1 MDLELDDDQRLFQ
14 ETTRQFLE
22 SEVPISEVR
31 RLAGEPAGFERE
43 WWLNAAELGWT
54 SLLVGE
60 DNHGGSLSG
69 NGLAD
74 LAIVAEEFGRAVAPG
89 PLLGCNLVAYA
100 LDAATQA
107 GDRSHDDDLK
117 AILAGEM
124 VASWAFQDAG
134 GSWDPRSPTL
144 TAERDG
150 DDFVLSG
157 RKFKVEFAE
166 QADAILVTAA
176 TASGPTQFLVPSGAD
191 GVRIEPLRALDLVRR
206 YADIVL
212 SQVRVPRDAVVGEV
226 GGAGLPIEGLLW
238 HLLVLQ
244 CAEMAGAA
252 DRVFAMTT
260 EYAAARYSFGRPLT
274 SYQALKH
281 RFADMKTALEASH
294 AITTG
299 AAAAVGTRASEADR
313 LASAAKAYVADR
325 ATEIIQDCVQ
335 MHGGIGV
342 TWEHDIHLYLRRVT
356 TDRNL
361 AGTPREHLRHLG
373 DLTMSREGR

>member
-1 MDLELDDDQRLFQ
+1 VDLELNDDQRLFQ
-14 ETTRQFLE
+14 ETIRQFIE
-22 SEVPISEVR
+22 SEVPIPEVR
-31 RLAGEPAGFERE
+31 RLAREAAGFERE
-43 WWLNAAELGWT
+43 WWVSAAGLGWT

-89 PLLGCNLVAYA
+89 PLLGCNLVARA
-100 LDAATQA
+100 LDAAAQA

-117 AILAGEM
+117 AVLAGEM
-124 VASWAFQDAG
+124 VASWAFRDAG
-134 GSWDPRSPTL
+134 GSWHPRSPTL

-157 RKFKVEFAE
+157 RKTTVEFGG

-176 TASGPTQFLVPSGAD
+176 TAAGPTQFLVPSGTG
-191 GVRIEPLRALDLVRR
+191 GVRIEPLEALDLVRR
-206 YADIVL
+206 YADVVL
-212 SQVRVPRDAVVGEV
+212 SGVRVPREAVVGEA
-226 GGAGLPIEGLLW
+226 GGAGPVIDDLLR

-260 EYAAARYSFGRPLT
+260 AWAADRYSFGRPLN

-294 AITTG
+294 AATTG
-299 AAAAVGTRASEADR
+299 AAAAVGSGDPDAGRM
-313 LASAAKAYVADR
+313 ASAAKAYVADR

-335 MHGGIGV
+335 LHGGIGV

-356 TDRNL
+356 TDRGL
-361 AGTPREHLRHLG
+361 AGTPRDHLRYLG
-373 DLTMSREGR
+373 DLTMSRESQ

>member
-1 MDLELDDDQRLFQ
+1 MDLELNDDQRLFQ
-14 ETTRQFLE
+14 ETTRQFLA
-22 SEVPISEVR
+22 SEVPIPEVR
-31 RLAGEPAGFERE
+31 RLASEAAGFERD
-43 WWLNAAELGWT
+43 WWIEAAGLGWT
-54 SLLVGE
+54 SLLVRE

-100 LDAATQA
+100 LDAAA
-107 GDRSHDDDLK
+107 ADGDRSHDEELK
-117 AILAGEM
+117 AILTGET
-124 VASWAFQDAG
+124 VAAWAFRDAG
-134 GSWDPRSPTL
+134 GSWYPRSPTL

-150 DDFVLSG
+150 DGFILSG
-157 RKFKVEFAE
+157 RKSKVEFGE
-166 QADAILVTAA
+166 QADALLVTAA
-176 TASGPTQFLVPSGAD
+176 TAAGPTQFLVPRGAS
-191 GVRIEPLRALDLVRR
+191 GVRTEPLQSLDLVRR
-206 YADIVL
+206 YADVVL
-212 SQVRVPRDAVVGEV
+212 SGVRVPHDAVVGQI
-226 GGAGLPIEGLLW
+226 GGAGPAIEGLLR

-260 EYAAARYSFGRPLT
+260 EYAASRYSFGRPLT

-294 AITTG
+294 AATTG
-299 AAAAVGTRASEADR
+299 AAAAVGYGHPEAAR
-313 LASAAKAYVADR
+313 RASAAKAYVADR

-356 TDRNL
+356 TDRGL
-361 AGTPREHLRHLG
+361 AGTPRDHLRHLG
-373 DLTMSREGR
+373 DLTLSRESR

>member
-1 MDLELDDDQRLFQ
+1 VDLELNDDQRLFQ
-14 ETTRQFLE
+14 ETTRQFIE
-22 SEVPISEVR
+22 SEVPIPEVR
-31 RLAGEPAGFERE
+31 RLAREAAGFDRE
-43 WWLNAAELGWT
+43 WWVQAAGLGWT

-89 PLLGCNLVAYA
+89 PLLGCNLVARA
-100 LDAATQA
+100 LDAAAQA

-124 VASWAFQDAG
+124 VASWAFRDAG
-134 GSWDPRSPTL
+134 GSWHPRSPTL

-157 RKFKVEFAE
+157 RKTKVEFGG
-166 QADAILVTAA
+166 QADAILITAA
-176 TASGPTQFLVPSGAD
+176 TAAGPTQFLVPSGAD
-191 GVRIEPLRALDLVRR
+191 GVRIEPLEALDLVRR
-206 YADIVL
+206 YADVGL
-212 SQVRVPRDAVVGEV
+212 SGVRVPRESVVGEV
-226 GGAGLPIEGLLW
+226 GGAGPAIEGLLR

-260 EYAAARYSFGRPLT
+260 AWAADRYSFGRPLN

-294 AITTG
+294 AATTG
-299 AAAAVGTRASEADR
+299 AAAAVGAGDPDAGAMASV
-313 LASAAKAYVADR
+313 AKAYVADR

-356 TDRNL
+356 TDRGL
-361 AGTPREHLRHLG
+361 AGTPRDHLRHLG
-373 DLTMSREGR
+373 DLTMSRESR

>member
-1 MDLELDDDQRLFQ
+1 M
-14 ETTRQFLE
+14 
-22 SEVPISEVR
+22 PISEVR
-31 RLAGEPAGFERE
+31 RLAGDPAGFERE
-43 WWLNAAELGWT
+43 WWLSAAELGWT

-124 VASWAFQDAG
+124 VASWAFLDAG
-134 GSWDPRSPTL
+134 GNWDPRSPTL
-144 TAERDG
+144 TADRDSG
-150 DDFVLSG
+150 DFVLSG
-157 RKFKVEFAE
+157 RKLKVEFGE
-166 QADAILVTAA
+166 QADAILITAA
-176 TASGPTQFLVPSGAD
+176 TAAGPTQFLVPSGAE
-191 GVRIEPLRALDLVRR
+191 GVRIEPLQALDLVRR

-212 SQVRVPRDAVVGEV
+212 SQVRVPRAAVVGEV
-226 GGAGLPIEGLLW
+226 GGAGLPIEGLLGR
-238 HLLVLQ
+238 LLVLQ

-281 RFADMKTALEASH
+281 RFADMKTALEACH

-299 AAAAVGTRASEADR
+299 AAEAVGTRAAEADR
-313 LASAAKAYVADR
+313 LASAAKAYVGDR
-325 ATEIIQDCVQ
+325 ATEIIQDCGQ

-356 TDRNL
+356 TDRSL

>member
-1 MDLELDDDQRLFQ
+1 VDLELDDDQRLFQ

-22 SEVPISEVR
+22 SEMPISEVR
-31 RLAGEPAGFERE
+31 RLAAEPAGFERT

-124 VASWAFQDAG
+124 VASWAFLDAG
-134 GSWDPRSPTL
+134 GSWDPRSPAL
-144 TAERDG
+144 AAERDSG
-150 DDFVLSG
+150 DFVLSG
-157 RKFKVEFAE
+157 RKLKVEFGE
-166 QADAILVTAA
+166 QADAFLVTAA
-176 TASGPTQFLVPSGAD
+176 AA
-191 GVRIEPLRALDLVRR
+191 GVRIEPLQALDLVRR

-226 GGAGLPIEGLLW
+226 GGAGLAIEGLLW
-238 HLLVLQ
+238 RLLVLQ

-299 AAAAVGTRASEADR
+299 AAAAVGTRAAEADR

-356 TDRNL
+356 TDRSL

>member
-1 MDLELDDDQRLFQ
+1 VDLELNDDQRLFQ
-14 ETTRQFLE
+14 ETTRGFLE
-22 SEVPISEVR
+22 SEVPIPEVR
-31 RLAGEPAGFERE
+31 RLAGEAAGFDRE
-43 WWLNAAELGWT
+43 WWVRAAGLGWT
-54 SLLVGE
+54 SLLVRE

-74 LAIVAEEFGRAVAPG
+74 LAIVAEEFGRAVGPG
-89 PLLGCNLVAYA
+89 PLLGCNLVASA
-100 LDAATQA
+100 LDAATEG
-107 GDRSHDDDLK
+107 GDQSHGDYLK

-124 VASWAFQDAG
+124 IASWAFRDAG
-134 GSWDPRSPTL
+134 GSWHPRSPAL

-150 DDFVLSG
+150 GDFVLSG
-157 RKFKVEFAE
+157 RKTRVEFGE

-176 TASGPTQFLVPSGAD
+176 TAAGPTQFLVPSGAD
-191 GVRIEPLRALDLVRR
+191 GLRTEPLEALDLVRR
-206 YADIVL
+206 YADVVL
-212 SQVRVPRDAVVGEV
+212 AGVRVPRDAVVGEV
-226 GGAGLPIEGLLW
+226 GGAGPAVEGQLQR
-238 HLLVLQ
+238 LLVLQ

-260 EYAAARYSFGRPLT
+260 AYAADRYSFGRPLN

-294 AITTG
+294 AATTG
-299 AAAAVGTRASEADR
+299 AAAAVGTGDRDAGR

-356 TDRNL
+356 TDRGL
-361 AGTPREHLRHLG
+361 AGTPRDHLRHLG
-373 DLTMSREGR
+373 DLTIREESR

>member
-1 MDLELDDDQRLFQ
+1 VDLELNDDQRLFQ
-14 ETTRQFLE
+14 ETTRQFLG
-22 SEVPISEVR
+22 SEVPIPEVR
-31 RLAGEPAGFERE
+31 RLAGEAAGFERT
-43 WWLNAAELGWT
+43 WWAEAAGLGLT
-54 SLLVGE
+54 SLLVRE

-100 LDAATQA
+100 LDAATEG
-107 GDRSHDDDLK
+107 GDRSHDDELK

-124 VASWAFQDAG
+124 VASWAFRDAG
-134 GSWDPRSPTL
+134 RSWHPGSPAL

-150 DDFVLSG
+150 DDFILSG
-157 RKFKVEFAE
+157 RKRTVEFGE

-176 TASGPTQFLVPSGAD
+176 TAAGPTQFLVPSRSAGL
-191 GVRIEPLRALDLVRR
+191 RIEPLQALDLVRR
-206 YADIVL
+206 YADVVL
-212 SQVRVPRDAVVGEV
+212 SGVRVPGDAIVGEA
-226 GGAGLPIEGLLW
+226 GGAGPVIGELLR

-260 EYAAARYSFGRPLT
+260 EYAASRYSFGRPLT

-299 AAAAVGTRASEADR
+299 ASAAVGIRDPEASR
-313 LASAAKAYVADR
+313 LASAAKAYVGDR
-325 ATEIIQDCVQ
+325 AAEIIQDCVQ

-356 TDRNL
+356 TDRGL
-361 AGTPREHLRHLG
+361 AGTPRDHLRHLG
-373 DLTMSREGR
+373 DLTMSGKC

>member
-1 MDLELDDDQRLFQ
+1 VDLELNDDQRLFQ
-14 ETTRQFLE
+14 ETTRQFIE
-22 SEVPISEVR
+22 SEVPIPEVR
-31 RLAGEPAGFERE
+31 RLAREAAGFDRE
-43 WWLNAAELGWT
+43 WWVQAAGLGWT

-89 PLLGCNLVAYA
+89 PLLGCNLVARA
-100 LDAATQA
+100 LDTAAQA

-124 VASWAFQDAG
+124 VASWAFRDAG
-134 GSWDPRSPTL
+134 GSWHPRSPTL

-157 RKFKVEFAE
+157 RKTTVEFGE
-166 QADAILVTAA
+166 QADAILITAA
-176 TASGPTQFLVPSGAD
+176 TAAGPTQFLVPSGAD
-191 GVRIEPLRALDLVRR
+191 GVRIEPLEALDLVRR
-206 YADIVL
+206 YADVVL
-212 SQVRVPRDAVVGEV
+212 SGVRVPRESVVGEA
-226 GGAGLPIEGLLW
+226 GGAGPVIEGLLR

-260 EYAAARYSFGRPLT
+260 AWAADRYSFGRPLN

-294 AITTG
+294 AATTG
-299 AAAAVGTRASEADR
+299 AAAAVGAGDPDAGAM
-313 LASAAKAYVADR
+313 ASAAKAYVADR

-335 MHGGIGV
+335 LHGGIGV

-356 TDRNL
+356 TDRGL
-361 AGTPREHLRHLG
+361 AGTPRDHLRHLG
-373 DLTMSREGR
+373 DLTMSRESR